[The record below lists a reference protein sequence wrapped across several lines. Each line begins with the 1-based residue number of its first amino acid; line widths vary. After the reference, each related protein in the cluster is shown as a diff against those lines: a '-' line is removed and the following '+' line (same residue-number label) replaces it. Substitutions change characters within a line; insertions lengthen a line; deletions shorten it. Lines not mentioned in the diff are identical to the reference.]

1 MSTFVYKKSGP
12 NPYRIKF
19 DDPDCNTDCC
29 VANPENGPK
38 GDEKHNRGTIYWWQ
52 LGLMLWLTI
61 FDTLFYESFRPI

>member
-19 DDPDCNTDCC
+19 DDPDWNTDCC

-38 GDEKHNRGTIYWWQ
+38 RY
-52 LGLMLWLTI
+52 I
-61 FDTLFYESFRPI
+61 FDIFSKLLTFLAKL

>member
-38 GDEKHNRGTIYWWQ
+38 GDEKHNRGTIYWW
-52 LGLMLWLTI
+52 
-61 FDTLFYESFRPI
+61 